1 MKFKGLAVLALA
13 FLIVGGLTYDASAS
27 ACRNPAS
34 LLFFPNFQTDSKH
47 LSVITI
53 TNTGPDEVYVRIVWV
68 SREEAP
74 LGYHCV
80 PADTWVLLTPMDTF
94 TFLDDALFFESAQGF
109 SYVYAVDGPFSEA
122 EIDYDYLIGQELVWS
137 TDEGDAPQYVV
148 HFAINAVAF
157 QALDVNGDGLLE
169 LDGVEYTLAPAKL
182 FFPRFFGQPDL
193 GANGHPFRSWLI
205 FVNLTGGKFFSV
217 TTKFL
222 IFNDNEKPYSK
233 TKQFPCWYR
242 SYLNEVSGVFE
253 NSFLVDTDHDEDE
266 PVGFEDLIETGWFYM
281 YGEQAYYDTLTIDNP
296 SIYAVLVEAI
306 GKEFGS
312 ADLPWSIEDPDYDN
326 ASLWLTTIP

>member
-1 MKFKGLAVLALA
+1 
-13 FLIVGGLTYDASAS
+13 
-27 ACRNPAS
+27 
-34 LLFFPNFQTDSKH
+34 
-47 LSVITI
+47 
-53 TNTGPDEVYVRIVWV
+53 
-68 SREEAP
+68 
-74 LGYHCV
+74 
-80 PADTWVLLTPMDTF
+80 MDTF